1 RPRPGHRR
9 QIPNP
14 AADARTLADIDCLDI
29 SADLPNTAQYL
40 GIQVFIHRLAR
51 RRGHKPGCSLEKIRC
66 GHFHPRSLFSC
77 HRVPGQESLTYAI
90 AESFCSLCHD
100 LALGAAS
107 ISEQRVGW
115 KRRAKTPDQFDDC
128 ADWSSQKN

>member
-1 RPRPGHRR
+1 MA
-9 QIPNP
+9 NP
-14 AADARTLADIDCLDI
+14 AADAIMLCDIDCLDI
-29 SADLPNTAQYL
+29 SADLRNTDQKLTNQA
-40 GIQVFIHRLAR
+40 FIHLLAR